1 MKRAI
6 LFATFLLI
14 CCAPFASAQSRGS
27 YFFEN
32 SLMRSK
38 LNPAFAPMTT
48 YISVPVIG
56 SLGVDVASNVGLGN
70 FIFPAR
76 GKSYSFLNDNISS
89 DTFLSKLPRRDPY
102 VQERIESDL
111 LGAGMSVG
119 DKGYA
124 TVSLSVVESGRAVIP
139 GDLLRFA
146 KVGESGGYDAF
157 DNLGLNMAGYLSLG
171 AGFSYDLSDFVT
183 GLRAGAR
190 VKLLVGIA
198 AANFQMQQLDLEINR
213 ERVAVNALGS
223 GALSGINYA
232 DDKFSF
238 GGIGLRGIGA
248 AIDLGASYWL
258 PLEGFFDGIEFSASV
273 CDLGAISF
281 NRRLTNLSYNDSFS
295 FTGIS
300 DLSGNLNEELQRL
313 MNELQGLTQF
323 ETSEGKAFGYKLS
336 PSIHVGAMAPFY
348 HDMFNV
354 GLLYYHTVGHSN
366 LMAAFNASPFDW
378 LNLGINWTFIGPA
391 SRFGFYA
398 EYIPRKYVGFFFG
411 MERASWR
418 HNSDHLAIGNFTDS
432 FSLGLNVLFGDYSFW
447 R

>member
-1 MKRAI
+1 MKRAL
-6 LFATFLLI
+6 LFASFLLI
-14 CCAPFASAQSRGS
+14 CCVPFASAQSRGS

-32 SLMRSK
+32 SLLRSK
-38 LNPAFAPMTT
+38 LNPAFAPQTT

-76 GKSYSFLNDNISS
+76 GKNYTFLNEHIPA

-102 VQERIESDL
+102 VQERLETDL
-111 LGAGMSVG
+111 LGAGMAVG

-124 TVSLSVVESGRAVIP
+124 TVSFSAVESGSAVIP

-146 KVGESGGYDAF
+146 KVGEAGGYDNF
-157 DNLGLNMAGYLSLG
+157 NNLGLNLAGYLSLAG
-171 AGFSYDLSDFVT
+171 GFSYDLSDWVM

-190 VKLLVGIA
+190 FKLLVGIA
-198 AANFQMQQLDLEINR
+198 AANFKTQQLDLQMNG
-213 ERVAVNALGS
+213 ERVAVTAVGS
-223 GALSGINYA
+223 GSLSGFDYLDNQ
-232 DDKFSF
+232 FSF
-238 GGIGLRGIGA
+238 RGIGLRGIGA

-258 PLEGFFDGIEFSASV
+258 PLDSFFDGIELSASV

-281 NRRLTNLSYNDSFS
+281 NRSLTALSQNASFS

-300 DLSGNLNEELQRL
+300 DLSGDLKAELEQL
-313 MNELQGLTQF
+313 ITDIQGLTHL
-323 ETSEGKAFGYKLS
+323 ESSEGKAFGYTLS

-366 LMAAFNASPFDW
+366 LMAAVNASPFDW
-378 LNLGINWTFIGPA
+378 LNLGINWTFLGPA
-391 SRFGFYA
+391 GRFGFFA

-418 HNSDHLAIGNFTDS
+418 RNSSHLAIGNFTDS
-432 FSLGLNVLFGDYSFW
+432 FSFGLNLLFGDYSFW

>member
-1 MKRAI
+1 MKRAL
-6 LFATFLLI
+6 LFAFLLLI
-14 CCAPFASAQSRGS
+14 CCAPFSFAQSRGS

-32 SLMRSK
+32 SLLRSK
-38 LNPAFAPMTT
+38 LNPAFAPQTT

-56 SLGVDVASNVGLGN
+56 SLGADVASNVGLGN
-70 FIFPAR
+70 FIFPYR
-76 GKSYSFLNDNISS
+76 GKSYLYLNENIPA

-124 TVSLSVVESGRAVIP
+124 TVSLSFVESGRAVIP

-146 KVGESGGYDAF
+146 KVGESGGYSSF
-157 DNLGLNMAGYLSLG
+157 NNLGLDMAGYLSLG

-198 AANFQMQQLDLEINR
+198 SARFHMQELDLQMNGEQ
-213 ERVAVNALGS
+213 VSVNTLGS
-223 GALSGINYA
+223 GSLSGINY
-232 DDKFSF
+232 DGNRFTL
-238 GGIGLRGIGA
+238 GGFGLRGIGA

-258 PLEGFFDGIEFSASV
+258 PFDGFFNGLELSASV
-273 CDLGAISF
+273 CDLGALSF
-281 NRRLTNLSYNDSFS
+281 NRRVSALSHNASFS
-295 FTGIS
+295 FTGIK
-300 DLSGNLNEELQRL
+300 DLSGDLEEELEKL
-313 MNELQGLTQF
+313 MNDLQGLTHF
-323 ETSEGKAFGYKLS
+323 ESAEGKAFGYTLS
-336 PSIHVGAMAPFY
+336 PSIHVGAVAPFY
-348 HDMFNV
+348 HDMFNF

-366 LMAAFNASPFDW
+366 LMAAFNASPFEW

-391 SRFGFYA
+391 SRFGFFA
-398 EYIPRKYVGFFFG
+398 EFIPRKYVGFFFG